1 MGEALRGQPPSI
13 NNLMEI
19 KAYAKINLTL
29 EVLGRRPDGYHEV
42 RTVLQ
47 TIDLKDI
54 LNITPASHLK
64 VECSVPGLDN
74 EDNLVWKAASA
85 LRTATGCNKGAKI
98 HLEKH
103 IPVGMGLGGGSSD
116 AAATLKALN
125 SLWGIQMDDTGL
137 QSIAASLG
145 SDVPFFLKGGTA
157 LGEGRGEIMTDL
169 HPLPQLWMVLCCSPS
184 RSSSG
189 SGPFPPKTARLYSM
203 VTPEHYTNGT
213 HTSGMVDF
221 IESYRN
227 PTVGTGEAEPLP
239 SLFNVFESL
248 AYSAFGELEVARQAL
263 VETGARNTYLSGA
276 GPALFTF
283 VSDKG
288 EGEEIVKSLKES
300 GLEAY
305 CTSTVGPDI
314 PSDVER
320 D

>member
-1 MGEALRGQPPSI
+1 
-13 NNLMEI
+13 MEI

-42 RTVLQ
+42 RTILQ
-47 TIDLKDI
+47 TIDLTDI
-54 LNITPASHLK
+54 LNITQAPHLEIK
-64 VECSVPGLDN
+64 CSLPELDN
-74 EDNLVWKAASA
+74 QDNLVWKAVCA
-85 LRTATGCNKGAKI
+85 LRKAAGCNKGANI

-125 SLWGIQMDDTGL
+125 SLWGIQMDDAGL

-145 SDVPFFLKGGTA
+145 SDVPFFLRGGTA
-157 LGEGRGEIMTDL
+157 LGEGRGEIMTEL
-169 HPLPQLWMVLCCSPS
+169 HPLPQLWMVLCCPPP
-184 RSSSG
+184 RSSPG
-189 SGPFPPKTARLYSM
+189 SGPFPRKTARLYSM
-203 VTPEHYTNGT
+203 VTPENYTDGSRT
-213 HTSGMVDF
+213 TSMVDF
-221 IESYRN
+221 IESCRG
-227 PTVGTGEAEPLP
+227 PTVGTGEAEPLQ

-248 AYSAFGELEVARQAL
+248 AYSAFGELEAARQAL
-263 VETGARNTYLSGA
+263 VEAGARNTYLSGA

-283 VSDKG
+283 VSDKD

-314 PSDVER
+314 PSDVGR